1 MSLEIYRDGAAVLIR
16 QNLDLIKLKKFKAL
30 FDTTTN
36 PNTRGAI
43 GEMLVKAGIPF
54 MNFLHELPSECFC
67 GSDLTEITIP
77 KTIEHINAGAF
88 RNCKNLRQINI
99 SGQIEGIG
107 AMCFQD
113 CENLVA
119 FPRLNLAYT
128 KVITDGAFCRCASLK
143 KITLMP
149 GVEEIQKCAFEDCI
163 NVQEITLPPS
173 IKHIEW
179 GAFRNMDSLKMIT
192 YLGTVEEWVEVRKD
206 RYWISLPNSL
216 TIQFV
221 CQDGTYI
228 VGEED
233 L

>member
-1 MSLEIYRDGAAVLIR
+1 MSLEIYVHRAAALIR
-16 QNLDLIKLKKFKAL
+16 QNLDLIKQKKFKEL

-43 GEMLVKAGIPF
+43 GEMLIKAGIPF
-54 MNFLHELPSECFC
+54 MSFLNELPVDCFC

-77 KTIEHINAGAF
+77 KTIELIYTGAF
-88 RNCKNLRQINI
+88 RNCKNLRKINI
-99 SGQIEGIG
+99 AGQIEGIG
-107 AMCFQD
+107 TECFQD
-113 CENLVA
+113 CENLLD

-128 KVITDGAFCRCASLK
+128 KVIPARSFCRCVSLK

-149 GVEEIQKCAFEDCI
+149 GVEVIQECAFEDCI
-163 NVQEITLPPS
+163 NVQEIVLPPS

-192 YLGTVEEWVEVRKD
+192 YLGTVDEWIKVRKD

-228 VGEED
+228 VGEDD